1 MANSKSLH
9 DVSLLT
15 KDFHVWP
22 DFHGNRSPLADPTMK
37 GMIVGLTIN
46 SSEENLA
53 LLYLATMQAL
63 AVVNFLYKR
72 YLHDLR
78 NQYLIVLIF
87 FQYGTRHIIDAL
99 LLAGYAPFKSLPICG
114 GITNDPLFIQIQ
126 ADSVGLPILKPHEK
140 ESVLVGS
147 AVLAACAARHF
158 NNVQAAVQSMGGTA
172 DVVHANPNVKSFHD
186 KKYEVFLKM
195 FQDQI
200 IYRDIMNS

>member
-72 YLHDLR
+72 YLHDFR
-78 NQYLIVLIF
+78 NQYLIVCFDF
-87 FQYGTRHIIDAL
+87 F
-99 LLAGYAPFKSLPICG
+99 
-114 GITNDPLFIQIQ
+114 
-126 ADSVGLPILKPHEK
+126 SVWYEAYYRCI
-140 ESVLVGS
+140 
-147 AVLAACAARHF
+147 AACRICPL
-158 NNVQAAVQSMGGTA
+158 QIS
-172 DVVHANPNVKSFHD
+172 ANLWGHHK
-186 KKYEVFLKM
+186 
-195 FQDQI
+195 
-200 IYRDIMNS
+200 